1 VKRKANHRLAAGISP
16 GIMEYPYKSRN
27 SFRGIVGMDKLLVT
41 GGYSLEGAVTA
52 SGAKNSAL
60 ALLAAAVL
68 AEGEVILENI
78 PVIKDVL
85 IQLAI
90 LEELGIQT
98 SWIGKNKLSIKSD
111 NVCVEEVSYNLAKQI
126 RASNLF
132 LGALLAKTG
141 RAVVPLPGGCNIGA
155 RPIDLHIKGLQQLG
169 ADIKLDQGYLIA
181 NGNSLQAA
189 KIYLDFPSVGA
200 TENLMM
206 AATSANGTTV
216 IENAAKEPEIVDLAS
231 FLNTMGAKVRG
242 AGTDVIR
249 VTGRTNLTNC
259 TYACI
264 PDRIEAGT
272 LMIAAAITRGRVRV
286 DQVIPIHLQALTS
299 KLQEAGVK
307 VMVGETWI
315 EVDAREGALVAV
327 DVKTLPYPGFAT
339 DLQSPL
345 LSLLATIPGT
355 STVTENVFEGRYRMV
370 DELKRMG
377 AKIKVEGRT
386 AVVQGIERFS
396 AAQVKG
402 YDLRGAAGLVLA
414 AMAANGQTEI
424 LGANCIYRG
433 YEDVLEKLTSLG
445 AKIEAL

>member
-1 VKRKANHRLAAGISP
+1 
-16 GIMEYPYKSRN
+16 
-27 SFRGIVGMDKLLVT
+27 MDTLLVT
-41 GGYSLEGAVTA
+41 GGFSLEGAVAA

-68 AEGEVILENI
+68 ADGEVILENI

-85 IQLAI
+85 IQIAL
-90 LEELGIQT
+90 LEELGIKT
-98 SWIGKNKLSIKSD
+98 NWIGKNKVAITSDSI
-111 NVCVEEVSYNLAKQI
+111 NCETVSYSLAKQV

-155 RPIDLHIKGLQQLG
+155 RPMDLHIKGLQQMG
-169 ADIKLDQGYLIA
+169 ADIKLEQGYLIA
-181 NGNSLQAA
+181 NGNSLQGA

-200 TENLMM
+200 TENLIM
-206 AATSANGTTV
+206 AATRATGTTV

-231 FLNTMGAKVRG
+231 FLNTMGARVRG

-249 VTGRTNLTNC
+249 VIGGTKLTRAN
-259 TYACI
+259 YPCI

-272 LMIAAAITRGRVRV
+272 LMIAAAITRGKVRV

-307 VMVGETWI
+307 TVEGETWI
-315 EVDAREGALVAV
+315 EVDAREGKLLPV

-339 DLQSPL
+339 DLQSPI
-345 LSLLATIPGT
+345 LSFLATIPGT

-386 AVVQGIERFS
+386 AVIQGTGSFS
-396 AAQVKG
+396 AAQVRG
-402 YDLRGAAGLVLA
+402 HDLRGAAGLVLA
-414 AMAANGQTEI
+414 ALAADGQTEI

-445 AKIEAL
+445 AKIEEL